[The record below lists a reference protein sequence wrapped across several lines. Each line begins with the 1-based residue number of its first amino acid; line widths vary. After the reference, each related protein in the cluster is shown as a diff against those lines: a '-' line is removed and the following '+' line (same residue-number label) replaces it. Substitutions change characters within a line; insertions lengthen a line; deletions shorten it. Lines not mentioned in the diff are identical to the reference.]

1 MRALLLSVA
10 LPIIAVVAACSS
22 SEPLP
27 APEPAAAKVASPIIN
42 GNVDTTH
49 EAVVALY
56 SQDGATGG
64 LCSGSIIKVD
74 AERHIGW
81 VLTAGHCVTIAPV
94 FVFQGD
100 DYASASALR
109 YEVVDYAPHPQY
121 DPTDTGSPYDFAM
134 VRIAGVD
141 ATTPVLPI
149 VGATD
154 GLAVGTS
161 VVSVGYGMTTLQETN
176 PPTEN
181 TVRRNVAKKLSQ
193 VGQAQVGY
201 DMATSGICHGDSGGP
216 VLVSSGGVEKVAG
229 VHSYVSGQ
237 GGGCNGFGVSVRVS
251 SALSFINAQ
260 LAKAIPT
267 EDCALC
273 TKISNSGASQCATAN
288 AGCLADKDCK
298 GYFDCISAG
307 TAKATCVTKF
317 PKAEGPFNAAANCTC
332 TTACPDTCGKEF
344 SCRSVPKCG
353 YKLPAGDCATCSEGA
368 CCAET
373 LECAA
378 DGTCYVCLKGGD
390 ADPECATNAARK
402 KMATCVASKCATEC
416 AGSGLENGADP
427 VPPAEDPAAGGAGST
442 TTTTTGCAVTRSG
455 TTSGSGYALAMV
467 AGVLV
472 LARRRRSA
480 RR

>member
-10 LPIIAVVAACSS
+10 LPVMAVVAACSS
-22 SEPLP
+22 SERRP
-27 APEPAAAKVASPIIN
+27 APEETAAKIASPIIN

-49 EAVVALY
+49 QAVVALY
-56 SQDGATGG
+56 SQQGASGG

-81 VLTAGHCVTIAPV
+81 VLTAGHCVTIPPV

-100 DYASASALR
+100 DYATAKALR

-141 ATTPVLPI
+141 AATPVLPI
-149 VGATD
+149 ASASD
-154 GLAVGTS
+154 GLVVGTS
-161 VVSVGYGMTTLQETN
+161 VVSVGYGMTTLQVTN

-193 VGQAQVGY
+193 VGQAQIGY
-201 DMATSGICHGDSGGP
+201 DMSTSGICHGDSGGP
-216 VLVSSGGVEKVAG
+216 VLVTQGGVEKVAG

-237 GGGCNGFGVSVRVS
+237 GGGCDGFGVSVRVS
-251 SALSFINAQ
+251 FGLSFINAQ

-273 TKISNSGASQCATAN
+273 EKISNSGNSTCAAAN

-298 GYFDCISAG
+298 SYFDCISAG
-307 TAKATCVTKF
+307 TPKATCVTKF

-332 TTACPDTCGKEF
+332 TTACPDTCGKQIA
-344 SCRSVPKCG
+344 CRNIPKCG
-353 YKLPAGDCATCSEGA
+353 YKLPAGNCATCSEGA

-373 LECAA
+373 LACAA

-390 ADPECATNAARK
+390 ADPACATNAARK
-402 KMATCVASKCATEC
+402 AMATCVASKCTTEC
-416 AGSGLENGADP
+416 AGSGLENGAELVTP
-427 VPPAEDPAAGGAGST
+427 EDPAAAGGGGS
-442 TTTTTGCAVTRSG
+442 TTTTTGCAVTQGGAGGRG
-455 TTSGSGYALAMV
+455 FALAML

-472 LARRRRSA
+472 LARRRRRASV
-480 RR
+480 